1 MNIRAEKIYKNAPA
15 DSTVMLREMSFEL
28 REGEHVLVTGPSGS
42 GKTTLLFLLSGL
54 LLPTGGEL
62 FYYKND
68 SPEVRL
74 SSKDVLRDGAVS
86 MMFQE
91 NRLLPELTQVRNI
104 QVVLPKNEARDEER
118 IRAHLRKLLPEQ
130 LLRKPVAELSGGEK
144 RRTALVRAVVAA
156 KNILLLDEPFTGLDE
171 KAMEAAIRYIEEE
184 TRGKTLLLTDHEGAH
199 FSGWRQIVC
208 K

>member
-91 NRLLPELTQVRNI
+91 NRLLPELTPVRNI